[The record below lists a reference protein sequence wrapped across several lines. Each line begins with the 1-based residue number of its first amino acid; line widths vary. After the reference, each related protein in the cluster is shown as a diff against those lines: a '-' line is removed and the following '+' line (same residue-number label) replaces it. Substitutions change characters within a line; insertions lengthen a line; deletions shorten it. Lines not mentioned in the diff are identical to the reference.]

1 MKFRMNKEKVKVQ
14 IQFCFGKL
22 RSALKYI
29 TSKERAKA
37 SIRVVFGTLQSVLK
51 YIISKERAKARE
63 LIVFGILQYIFL
75 PVLCGF
81 LTAAILAARVFE
93 KLGLDRFSF
102 MNFPT
107 IKIQTAESS
116 TYTGLT
122 LIAGLGGILGLV
134 LSRIL
139 KFGARLGHFNFI
151 SPPKSLDTMPI
162 PSAAVFIKAII
173 RLAGIPVIVVLG
185 AVTALELTKTGMLPG
200 VRIDTKY
207 QLFEVTLSGVVIVAA
222 LGCLMMFLFDMAL
235 MTLLKLTRRKEVEI
249 KELR

>member
-22 RSALKYI
+22 RSVSKYI

-37 SIRVVFGTLQSVLK
+37 W
-51 YIISKERAKARE
+51 E

-75 PVLCGF
+75 PVFCGF
-81 LTAAILAARVFE
+81 LTAGILATRVLE

-102 MNFPT
+102 VNFPT

-122 LIAGLGGILGLV
+122 LIAGLGCILGLI

-162 PSAAVFIKAII
+162 PSVTGFIKSII

-185 AVTALELTKTGMLPG
+185 AVISLELAKTGILPA
-200 VRIDTKY
+200 VHIDTKY
-207 QLFEVTLSGVVIVAA
+207 QSFEVTLSGVVIVAA
-222 LGCLMMFLFDMAL
+222 IGCLMMFLFDMAL
-235 MTLLKLTRRKEVEI
+235 MTLLKLTRHKEVEI